1 MSRTRIL
8 IGLIIVA
15 VLAGLGY
22 VGYQKYL
29 APAQGAPTPTSN
41 ASLSTTP
48 EAPSVVSAEGKI
60 VPARDATLAFRMAG
74 RVEKISV
81 KEGEAVKE
89 GDVLIQL
96 ESADVRAGV
105 AQAQAAV
112 AQAEAAVA
120 LAQAQLDQITAGPR
134 LEEIAAAEAQVKAA
148 SNAVGQAVAQ
158 RDQVAKGATDDA
170 IAAVEAQLAQ
180 AQVQRKEAEDAYQ
193 RLIDS
198 KIHGWMEEQAILRVN
213 AANEAV
219 AAAQAALDQLKS
231 GASPELV
238 QAYNSAIGVASQ
250 QRKAAE
256 AQLALLQAGATKA
269 QVDAAMAQVDQ
280 AEAGLEAAK
289 AALAAAQAQLDQAT
303 LKAPFAGTI
312 VSLSTEVGEVVTP
325 GAPVLVLVDEAKWR
339 MKTNDLSETDVVLV
353 RPGQSVTATLDA
365 FGDHTFHGVVTEIA
379 SIAETNR
386 GNTTYAVTI
395 DLDPTDA
402 PLRWG
407 MTAFVDIDVRP

>member
-134 LEEIAAAEAQVKAA
+134 PEEIAAAEAQAKAA

-193 RLIDS
+193 RLMDS

-280 AEAGLEAAK
+280 AKAGLEAAK

-325 GAPVLVLVDEAKWR
+325 GAPVLVLVDESKWR
-339 MKTNDLSETDVVLV
+339 MQTNDLSETDVVLV

-365 FGDHTFHGVVTEIA
+365 FGDQTFHGVVTEIA

>member
-8 IGLIIVA
+8 IGLVIVA

-41 ASLSTTP
+41 AGRSTTP
-48 EAPSVVSAEGKI
+48 EAPSVVSAEGRI

-158 RDQVAKGATDDA
+158 RDQVAKGPTDDA
-170 IAAVEAQLAQ
+170 LAAAEAQLAQ

-198 KIHGWMEEQAILRVN
+198 KLHGWMEEQAILRVN

-219 AAAQAALDQLKS
+219 AAAQAAVDQIKA

-238 QAYNSAIGVASQ
+238 QAYNSAIGVAAQ

-256 AQLALLQAGATKA
+256 AQLALLKAGATKA

-280 AEAGLEAAK
+280 AKAGLEAAK

-325 GAPVLVLVDEAKWR
+325 GAPVLVLVDESKWR
-339 MKTNDLSETDVVLV
+339 LKTNDLSETDVVLV
-353 RPGQSVTATLDA
+353 RLGQSATATLDA
-365 FGDHTFHGVVTEIA
+365 FGDQTFHGVVTEIA

-407 MTAFVDIDVRP
+407 MTAFADIDVGP

>member
-8 IGLIIVA
+8 IGLVIVA

-89 GDVLIQL
+89 GNVLIQL

-134 LEEIAAAEAQVKAA
+134 PEEIAAAEAQAKAA

-158 RDQVAKGATDDA
+158 RDQVAEGATDDA
-170 IAAVEAQLAQ
+170 IAAAEAQLAQ

-193 RLIDS
+193 RLMDS

-280 AEAGLEAAK
+280 AKAGLEAAK

-303 LKAPFAGTI
+303 LKAPFAGTV

-353 RPGQSVTATLDA
+353 RPGQSATATLDA
-365 FGDHTFHGVVTEIA
+365 FGDQTFHGVVTEIA

-407 MTAFVDIDVRP
+407 MTAFVDIDVKP

>member
-29 APAQGAPTPTSN
+29 APAQGAPTPTGN

-96 ESADVRAGV
+96 ESADVQAGV

-134 LEEIAAAEAQVKAA
+134 PEEIAAAEAQAKAA

-193 RLIDS
+193 RLMDS

-280 AEAGLEAAK
+280 AKAGLEAAK

-325 GAPVLVLVDEAKWR
+325 GAPVLVLVDESKWR
-339 MKTNDLSETDVVLV
+339 MQTNDLSETDVVLV

-365 FGDHTFHGVVTEIA
+365 FGDQTFHGVVTEIA

>member
-8 IGLIIVA
+8 IGLVIVA

-134 LEEIAAAEAQVKAA
+134 PEEIAAAEAQAKAA

-170 IAAVEAQLAQ
+170 IAAAEAQLAQ

-193 RLIDS
+193 RLMDS

-280 AEAGLEAAK
+280 AKAGLEAAK

-303 LKAPFAGTI
+303 LKAPFAGTV

-325 GAPVLVLVDEAKWR
+325 GAPVLVLVDISKWR

-353 RPGQSVTATLDA
+353 RPGQSATATLDA
-365 FGDHTFHGVVTEIA
+365 FGDQTFHGVVTEIA

-407 MTAFVDIDVRP
+407 MTAFADIDVGP

>member
-8 IGLIIVA
+8 IGLVLVA

-29 APAQGAPTPTSN
+29 APAQGAPTPTSH

-89 GDVLIQL
+89 GNVLIQL

-134 LEEIAAAEAQVKAA
+134 LEEIAAAEAQAKAA

-170 IAAVEAQLAQ
+170 IAAAEAQLAQ

-193 RLIDS
+193 RLMDS

-280 AEAGLEAAK
+280 AKAGLEAAK

-325 GAPVLVLVDEAKWR
+325 GAPVLVLVDISKWR

-353 RPGQSVTATLDA
+353 RLGQSVTATLDA
-365 FGDHTFHGVVTEIA
+365 FGDQTFHGVVTEIA

-407 MTAFVDIDVRP
+407 MTAFADIDVGP

>member
-29 APAQGAPTPTSN
+29 APAQGAPTPTGN

-89 GDVLIQL
+89 GHVLIQL
-96 ESADVRAGV
+96 ESADVQAGV

-134 LEEIAAAEAQVKAA
+134 PEEIAAAEAQAKAA

-170 IAAVEAQLAQ
+170 IAAAEAQLAQ

-193 RLIDS
+193 RLMDS

-280 AEAGLEAAK
+280 AKAGLEAAK

-303 LKAPFAGTI
+303 LKAPFAGTV

-325 GAPVLVLVDEAKWR
+325 GAPVLVLVDESKWR

-365 FGDHTFHGVVTEIA
+365 FGDQTFHGVVTEIA

-407 MTAFVDIDVRP
+407 MTAFADIDVGP

>member
-29 APAQGAPTPTSN
+29 APAQGAPTPTRH

-134 LEEIAAAEAQVKAA
+134 PEEIAAAEAQAKAA

-193 RLIDS
+193 RLMDS

-280 AEAGLEAAK
+280 AKAGLEAAK

-325 GAPVLVLVDEAKWR
+325 GAPVLVLADEAKWR

-353 RPGQSVTATLDA
+353 RPGQSATATLDA
-365 FGDHTFHGVVTEIA
+365 FGDQTFHGVVTEIA

-407 MTAFVDIDVRP
+407 MTAFADIDVGP

>member
-1 MSRTRIL
+1 
-8 IGLIIVA
+8 
-15 VLAGLGY
+15 
-22 VGYQKYL
+22 
-29 APAQGAPTPTSN
+29 
-41 ASLSTTP
+41 
-48 EAPSVVSAEGKI
+48 VSAEGKI

-112 AQAEAAVA
+112 AQAEAVVA

-170 IAAVEAQLAQ
+170 IAAAEAQLAQ

-193 RLIDS
+193 RLMDS

-280 AEAGLEAAK
+280 AKAGLEAAK

-303 LKAPFAGTI
+303 LKAPFAGTV

-325 GAPVLVLVDEAKWR
+325 GAPVLVLVDESKWR

-353 RPGQSVTATLDA
+353 RSGQSATVTLDA
-365 FGDHTFHGVVTEIA
+365 FGDRTFHGVVTEVA
-379 SIAETNR
+379 SIAETSR
-386 GNTTYAVTI
+386 GNTTYAVTM

>member
-89 GDVLIQL
+89 GHVLIQL

-134 LEEIAAAEAQVKAA
+134 PEEIAAA
-148 SNAVGQAVAQ
+148 
-158 RDQVAKGATDDA
+158 
-170 IAAVEAQLAQ
+170 EAQLAQ

-193 RLIDS
+193 RLMDS

-219 AAAQAALDQLKS
+219 AAAQAALDQLRS

-280 AEAGLEAAK
+280 AKAGLEAAK

-325 GAPVLVLVDEAKWR
+325 GAPVLVLVDESKWR
-339 MKTNDLSETDVVLV
+339 MQTNDLSETDVVLV

-365 FGDHTFHGVVTEIA
+365 FGDQTFHGVVTEIA

-407 MTAFVDIDVRP
+407 MTAFVDIDVKP

>member
-8 IGLIIVA
+8 IGLVIVA

-29 APAQGAPTPTSN
+29 APAQGAPTPTGN

-96 ESADVRAGV
+96 ESADVQAGV

-134 LEEIAAAEAQVKAA
+134 PEEIAAAEAQAKAA

-193 RLIDS
+193 RLMDS

-280 AEAGLEAAK
+280 AKAGLEAAK

-325 GAPVLVLVDEAKWR
+325 GAPVLVLVDESKWR
-339 MKTNDLSETDVVLV
+339 MQTNDLSETDVVLV

-365 FGDHTFHGVVTEIA
+365 FGDQTFHGVVTEIA

>member
-8 IGLIIVA
+8 IGLILVA

-89 GDVLIQL
+89 GNVLIQL

-134 LEEIAAAEAQVKAA
+134 LEEIAAAEAQAKAA

-170 IAAVEAQLAQ
+170 IAAAEAQLAQ

-193 RLIDS
+193 RLMDS

-269 QVDAAMAQVDQ
+269 QVDQ
-280 AEAGLEAAK
+280 AKAGLEAAK

-325 GAPVLVLVDEAKWR
+325 GAPVLVLVDESKWR
-339 MKTNDLSETDVVLV
+339 MQTNDLSETDVVLV

-365 FGDHTFHGVVTEIA
+365 FGDQTFHGVVTEIA